1 MGSLLVIEDPSA
13 SAAAQHGC
21 PTLAALRERRAKH
34 LTPLGYDPH
43 LPIGWEPPL
52 PPPPPAPPVLVATV
66 DETGITTA
74 AQERIDRKDALLC
87 RALLAAGIRWH
98 QLLPLPEDAFRKQ
111 EVPGQPVTKE
121 VVERRKR
128 AYEEL
133 RAEALNRVLDKL
145 DELREQ
151 QARREARAARAA
163 DGEAMSADELAE
175 LQRAGLVDPIAKA
188 KAEAKAMMAIEVER
202 QRKLMESKEA
212 KAARELAKVQA
223 AERLAQ
229 EKYEESVRVTKM
241 QQEKK
246 EAQAAEVNR
255 RRQEAAQWRFAR
267 QLQLKQEEEIAADEA
282 HHSSLLREERDR
294 KIKQREAERREAMQM
309 QRLAFAHKHKQKLAR
324 IARERREK
332 EEHLV
337 EIAIETEKKMRAAD
351 KVREE
356 NRERERQAVA
366 EENAARFA
374 EQVGSNAGFV
384 FQYQAV
390 IHSCE
395 QKQEKHYWYKLRIQ
409 QLSGMLIS
417 RRCNLGSRSAAVLPK
432 KPRMLHCFA
441 KKQRRS
447 NKKSQMAVRDLRSG
461 NCAR

>member
-1 MGSLLVIEDPSA
+1 MAKATSVSGDGGAVPGTAGSRGSLAIEDPSA
-13 SAAAQHGC
+13 TAAAQHGC
-21 PTLAALRERRAKH
+21 PMLAAMRERRAKH

-43 LPIGWEPPL
+43 VPIGWEPPL

-74 AQERIDRKDALLC
+74 SQERIDRKETLLC

-98 QLLPLPEDAFRKQ
+98 QLLPLPEEAFRKQ

-133 RAEALNRVLDKL
+133 RAEALNRVLDKF

-188 KAEAKAMMAIEVER
+188 KAEAKAMMSIEVER

-212 KAARELAKVQA
+212 KAAQELAKVEA
-223 AERLAQ
+223 AERLAH
-229 EKYEESVRVTKM
+229 EKYKESVRVTKM

-282 HHSSLLREERDR
+282 HHLSLLREERDR

-324 IARERREK
+324 IAQERRVK
-332 EEHLV
+332 EEHLAEV
-337 EIAIETEKKMRAAD
+337 AIETEKKMRAAD

-356 NRERERQAVA
+356 NRERERRAVA
-366 EENAARFA
+366 EENAAKFA
-374 EQVGSNAGFV
+374 QQVDPKAAFIFPILNSN
-384 FQYQAV
+384 
-390 IHSCE
+390 
-395 QKQEKHYWYKLRIQ
+395 L
-409 QLSGMLIS
+409 
-417 RRCNLGSRSAAVLPK
+417 
-432 KPRMLHCFA
+432 
-441 KKQRRS
+441 
-447 NKKSQMAVRDLRSG
+447 QM
-461 NCAR
+461 

>member
-1 MGSLLVIEDPSA
+1 MAKATSVSGDGGAVPGTAGSRGSLAIEDPSA
-13 SAAAQHGC
+13 TAAAQHGC
-21 PTLAALRERRAKH
+21 PMLAAMRERRAKH

-43 LPIGWEPPL
+43 VPIGWEPPL

-74 AQERIDRKDALLC
+74 SQERIDRKETLLC

-98 QLLPLPEDAFRKQ
+98 QLLPLPEEAFRKQ

-133 RAEALNRVLDKL
+133 RAEALNRVLDKF

-163 DGEAMSADELAE
+163 EGEAMSADELAE

-188 KAEAKAMMAIEVER
+188 KAEAKAMMSIEVER

-212 KAARELAKVQA
+212 KAAQELAKVEA
-223 AERLAQ
+223 AERLAH
-229 EKYEESVRVTKM
+229 EKYKESVRVTKM

-282 HHSSLLREERDR
+282 HHLSLLREERDR

-324 IARERREK
+324 IAQERRVK
-332 EEHLV
+332 EEHLAEV
-337 EIAIETEKKMRAAD
+337 AIETEKKMRAAD

-356 NRERERQAVA
+356 NRERERRAVA
-366 EENAARFA
+366 EENAAKFA
-374 EQVGSNAGFV
+374 QQVDPKAAFIFPILN
-384 FQYQAV
+384 
-390 IHSCE
+390 
-395 QKQEKHYWYKLRIQ
+395 R
-409 QLSGMLIS
+409 S
-417 RRCNLGSRSAAVLPK
+417 RNVSRSERNAENDQ
-432 KPRMLHCFA
+432 H
-441 KKQRRS
+441 
-447 NKKSQMAVRDLRSG
+447 
-461 NCAR
+461 